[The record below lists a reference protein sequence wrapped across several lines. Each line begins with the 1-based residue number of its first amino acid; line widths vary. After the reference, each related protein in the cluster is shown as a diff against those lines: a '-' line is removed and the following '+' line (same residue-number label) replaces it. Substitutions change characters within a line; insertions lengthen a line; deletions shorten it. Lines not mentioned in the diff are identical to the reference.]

1 MLGSIA
7 KIELSKTHVVH
18 PINEIILKVLLYNF
32 IEYHNTEYYY
42 IIRQILIKWVNKL
55 ILSYLIITKNII
67 YKR

>member
-42 IIRQILIKWVNKL
+42 IIRQILIK
-55 ILSYLIITKNII
+55 
-67 YKR
+67 